1 MLPSILNLSIG
12 KTVGYNNK
20 ILICNTDMKIG
31 SNKDIN
37 KVHKKSS
44 VTPPGLDRA
53 EGAAHAAH
61 KINLMKSTYK
71 PIKETNNQRMLA
83 EKHNDK
89 KLTIT
94 IIDSGGRFGCFS
106 FLVGT
111 PDWK

>member
-12 KTVGYNNK
+12 KTVGYNDK

-44 VTPPGLDRA
+44 VTSPGLDRV

-83 EKHNDK
+83 EKHNNK
-89 KLTIT
+89 KLAIT
-94 IIDSGGRFGCFS
+94 ILIVGAG
-106 FLVGT
+106 LVAFHF
-111 PDWK
+111 W